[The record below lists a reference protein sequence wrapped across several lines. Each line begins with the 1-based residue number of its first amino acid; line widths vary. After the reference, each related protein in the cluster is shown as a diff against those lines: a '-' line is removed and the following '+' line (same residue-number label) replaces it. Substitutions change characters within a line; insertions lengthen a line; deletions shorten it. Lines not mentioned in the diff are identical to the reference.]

1 MLAEIITIGDEILI
15 GQIVDTNSAWIAQ
28 QLNQIGV
35 KVKQISSVSDSKE
48 HILKALSEAEGRAS
62 LILITGGLGPTKDDI
77 TKHTLCEYF
86 NTQLVFIQE
95 VYNNVEKIFSLR
107 GKIVSKT
114 NRHQAELPSNC
125 IAIENKLGTAAGMW
139 FEKNGKIF
147 ISMPGVPYEMKGMM
161 ENVLL
166 DKIKSHFTTPTII
179 HLTILTQGI
188 GESYLADMINEW
200 EEALPSNMKLA
211 YLPSLSMVR
220 LRISASGE
228 NKLVLEEEVNKQA
241 NALQS
246 IIKEYVFGF
255 ETDTLEGVIGK
266 LLFEKKQSL
275 ATAESCTGGYI
286 AHLITKV
293 AGCSE
298 YYKGSVIAYSNEI
311 KTMELNLSQTDL
323 QQYGAVSRE
332 VVEQMAKGV
341 KEKFGSNYA
350 IATSGIAGPTGG
362 SIEKPIGTVWIAIA
376 TPIGIVSEKYLF
388 GDNRVGT
395 IQRAALTALHLLYK
409 EIMKSKQSGYLA

>member
-86 NTQLVFIQE
+86 NTQLVFNQE

>member
-35 KVKQISSVSDSKE
+35 KVKQISSVSDNKE
-48 HILKALSEAEGRAS
+48 HILKALSEAEERSS

-86 NTQLVFIQE
+86 NTQLVFNQE

-107 GKIVSKT
+107 GKTVSET
-114 NRHQAELPSNC
+114 NRHQAEVPSNC
-125 IAIENKLGTAAGMW
+125 IPIENKLGTAAGMW
-139 FEKNGKIF
+139 FEKNVKVF

-161 ENVLL
+161 ENILL
-166 DKIKSHFTTPTII
+166 DKIKSHFTTPSII
-179 HLTILTQGI
+179 HRTILTQGI
-188 GESYLADMINEW
+188 GESYLADMIAEW

-211 YLPSLSMVR
+211 YLPSLNMVR

-228 NKLVLEEEVNKQA
+228 NKERLEEEVSKQA
-241 NALQS
+241 VSLQS
-246 IIKEYVFGF
+246 IIKEYIFGF

-266 LLFEKKQSL
+266 LLLENKQSL

-311 KTMELNLSQTDL
+311 KTMELNVNPNDL

-341 KEKFGSNYA
+341 KEKFNTDYA

-362 SIEKPIGTVWIAIA
+362 SIEKPIGTVWIAIS
-376 TPIGIVSEKYLF
+376 TPTGVVSEKYLF
-388 GDNRVGT
+388 GDNRLGT
-395 IQRAALTALHLLYK
+395 IQRATLTALHMLQK
-409 EIMKSKQSGYLA
+409 EIKKIEAQ